1 MLDFPYFDL
10 DEHFK
15 LTAVQLRKQEILDTD
30 QRSIQQINCIGKIS
44 ANARVFVSIEK
55 SKEKS

>member
-1 MLDFPYFDL
+1 MLDFPYFGL

-15 LTAVQLRKQEILDTD
+15 LTAVHLRKQDILDTD
-30 QRSIQQINCIGKIS
+30 QRSIQQINFIGKIS

-55 SKEKS
+55 SIERS